1 MGSKAGFLW
10 GLAAAAVAEALV
22 SGQAPDRS
30 QVDRIDE
37 ALRREGEAV
46 VALAEAPTADRPE
59 ASDFVLA
66 WHNDSLKAQA
76 GTFVP
81 FVIDITARERTPAA
95 LVYVRVARRGS
106 GPAEKRDGRR
116 SASGHEEAFPFDEIY
131 PVDFAAPAGKVAR
144 LVRGFAIAPGH
155 YDVTVAVRERERA
168 GTRGRRMTGVLRQPL
183 SVPDFSGPE
192 LATSSVMLADEL
204 TVLDEPIAPAELPRR
219 PYVIGRRDIRPAAD
233 AVFRPSEELI
243 VVFLVYNPAI
253 TPDKQFDLEVE
264 YHFFRKSG
272 SGAGGQEGPPA
283 RRPAARPGEA
293 YFNRTEPQRFSPLV
307 LGPAFD
313 PASGQPVMAGQGI
326 PLAAFP
332 AGDYR
337 LAITVK
343 DLVSGRSLEREVT
356 FTVGS

>member
-1 MGSKAGFLW
+1 LW
-10 GLAAAAVAEALV
+10 GLAAAAVGEALV
-22 SGQAPDRS
+22 SGQTHDRS

-46 VALAEAPTADRPE
+46 VALAEAPPGDRAD

-66 WHNDSLKAQA
+66 WHNDYLKAQA

-81 FVIDITARERTPAA
+81 FVIDIGARDPTAAA
-95 LVYVRVARRGS
+95 LVYVRVARRSSPGE
-106 GPAEKRDGRR
+106 PREGRR
-116 SASGHEEAFPFDEIY
+116 SASGHEESFPFDEIY
-131 PVDFAAPAGKVAR
+131 PIDFAAPAGRAAR
-144 LVRGFAIAPGH
+144 LVRGFAIAPGQ

-168 GTRGRRMTGVLRQPL
+168 GTRGRRRMTGVLRRPL
-183 SVPDFSGPE
+183 SVPDFSRQE
-192 LATSSVMLADEL
+192 LATSTVMLADEL
-204 TVLDEPIAPAELPRR
+204 TVLDAPIGPAELTRR
-219 PYVIGRRDIRPAAD
+219 PYVIGLRDIRPAAD
-233 AVFRPSEELI
+233 AVFRRSEELI
-243 VVFLVYNPAI
+243 VVFLVYNPAL

-272 SGAGGQEGPPA
+272 SGAGGQEGQPA
-283 RRPAARPGEA
+283 RRPAVRPGEA

-307 LGPAFD
+307 LGPEFD

-332 AGDYR
+332 EGDYR

-343 DLVSGRSLEREVT
+343 DLVSGRSLERELT